1 MLRPSN
7 GLSDSRPS
15 GARAGA
21 DGRASERW
29 IGRARALRAR
39 SVGAMLHLVAR
50 GLAGLVGLMVGSRRR
65 SRRSPGLVGLSD
77 HLLADIGVRR
87 ADLHALVYAGAPLA
101 RIKPTQGDNVAALDR
116 HRLERTRAR
125 PKLALD
131 NDALDPA
138 A

>member
-1 MLRPSN
+1 MQQPSN

-15 GARAGA
+15 GAGAGA
-21 DGRASERW
+21 DWRASERL

-39 SVGAMLHLVAR
+39 SVAAIMHHLAR
-50 GLAGLVGLMVGSRRR
+50 VILGLVELAARTRRR
-65 SRRSPGLVGLSD
+65 SRRSQGLVGLSD

-87 ADLHALVYAGAPLA
+87 ADLHALVYARAPLA
-101 RIKPTQGDNVAALDR
+101 RIKPTRDDNVAVLDR

-125 PKLALD
+125 PRLAVD